1 MWLVKCF
8 TEAWISAIFSGRSAD
23 GSTERML
30 KMPSSHIWQNP
41 LEPTLR
47 FGWLFLTKLNNWS
60 LETTIVVVSSAMV
73 VVRRTEK
80 PPKFDYDVTTFYDI
94 AKWRHNIENRNNCRS
109 DHATSHSVAVTSTVD
124 LNERG
129 NLDEHESRWKLAKIY
144 FSIWKIL
151 WST

>member
-8 TEAWISAIFSGRSAD
+8 TEAWISATFSGRSAD
-23 GSTERML
+23 GSTDRIS
-30 KMPSSHIWQNP
+30 KMPSSHIWENP
-41 LEPTLR
+41 LEPTFR
-47 FGWLFLTKLNNWS
+47 CGWLFRTKLNNWS
-60 LETTIVVVSSAMV
+60 LETMKVCVFVAMAI
-73 VVRRTEK
+73 VRRTK
-80 PPKFDYDVTTFYDI
+80 QPPKFDVTMLQ
-94 AKWRHNIENRNNCRS
+94 WRHDIENRNNFQNT
-109 DHATSHSVAVTSTVD
+109 HITSPKYFRSVAVPSTVD